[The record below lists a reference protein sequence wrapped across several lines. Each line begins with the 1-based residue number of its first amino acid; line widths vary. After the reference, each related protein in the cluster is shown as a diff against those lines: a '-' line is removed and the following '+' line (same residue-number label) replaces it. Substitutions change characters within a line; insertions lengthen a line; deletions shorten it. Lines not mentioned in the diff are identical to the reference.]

1 MGRINIIMIKN
12 DDNIIELCKK
22 HDISLYMKKDTN
34 DIIFRLSFM
43 INNNNYDLHNAIGFK
58 LFPLIGELNP
68 DVIEKIY
75 MENYDN
81 DTTSIDVGIL
91 FKQFGKE
98 LGLAQKYLFTKT
110 EIVYT
115 SKDTI
120 RFVSK
125 HIKPP
130 TYVVLPDMS
139 EPIIKADTILDIT
152 LHSPHQLFV
161 TYDFTFVIDDDL
173 PIYMEKQPG
182 LLMKKL
188 FLRLKTFLEN
198 INENSL

>member
-1 MGRINIIMIKN
+1 MRRINNIMITD

-22 HDISLYMKKDTN
+22 HDISLYMKKNTTDT
-34 DIIFRLSFM
+34 IFRLSFM
-43 INNNNYDLHNAIGFK
+43 INNNNYNLHNAIGFK
-58 LFPLIGELNP
+58 LFPLIGKLNT

-75 MENYDN
+75 MN
-81 DTTSIDVGIL
+81 DYNIDTKSVDVGIL
-91 FKQFGKE
+91 FKQFGKDF
-98 LGLAQKYLFTKT
+98 GLAQKYLFTKT
-110 EIVYT
+110 DIMYT

-120 RFVSK
+120 RFVSQR
-125 HIKPP
+125 IKAPSD
-130 TYVVLPDMS
+130 VVVPDMS
-139 EPIIKADTILDIT
+139 EPIVKADTILDIT
-152 LHSPHQLFV
+152 LHSPHQIFV

>member
-1 MGRINIIMIKN
+1 MIKDDENIIA
-12 DDNIIELCKK
+12 LCKK
-22 HDISLYMKKDTN
+22 QDISLYIKKDTN
-34 DIIFRLSFM
+34 DTIFRLSFM
-43 INNNNYDLHNAIGFK
+43 INNDNYDLHNAIGFK
-58 LFPLIGELNP
+58 LFPLIGELNT
-68 DVIEKIY
+68 DVVEKIY
-75 MENYDN
+75 MDDYDN
-81 DTTSIDVGIL
+81 DTKIIDVGIL

-110 EIVYT
+110 SMEYT

-120 RFVSK
+120 RFTSQHVP
-125 HIKPP
+125 PP
-130 TYVVLPDMS
+130 TDVVVPDMS
-139 EPIIKADTILDIT
+139 EPIVKADTILDIT
-152 LHSPHQLFV
+152 LHGPHQLFV

>member
-1 MGRINIIMIKN
+1 MGGIINIMIMD

-22 HDISLYMKKDTN
+22 QDISLYMKQTSNDT
-34 DIIFRLSFM
+34 IFRLSFM
-43 INNNNYDLHNAIGFK
+43 VNNDNYNLHNAIGFK
-58 LFPLIGELNP
+58 LFPLIGELNT

-75 MENYDN
+75 MDDYVN
-81 DTTSIDVGIL
+81 DTKSLDVGIL
-91 FKQFGKE
+91 FKRFGKE
-98 LGLAQKYLFTKT
+98 FGLAQKYLFTKT
-110 EIVYT
+110 DMMYT

-120 RFVSK
+120 RFVSR
-125 HIKPP
+125 HIQAP
-130 TYVVLPDMS
+130 TEVVVPDMS

-198 INENSL
+198 INENGL